1 MVFSLAISALPGPA
15 PGTAGFGALRC
26 AVLDAWVR
34 AESVQI
40 PASTQGELTQWL
52 DGIATGCGGP
62 AQGLDPVGVPADW
75 ADTLRWSGVPFASPG
90 TGALRWGRDFVLA
103 EVDAPEQRDG
113 RLLLPPVQVL
123 ARLTSLSLKPA
134 RTFVGQRL
142 GVRLQMAPAVHLYLW
157 PARAV
162 VVSQAALA
170 LAGFLVGPGPG
181 QRSSLALEPGSA
193 QTVALAGSP

>member
-15 PGTAGFGALRC
+15 PGTSAFGALRC
-26 AVLDAWVR
+26 AVLNAWIR
-34 AESVQI
+34 AETVQI
-40 PASTQGELTQWL
+40 PACCRAALAEWL
-52 DGIATGCGGP
+52 DGLATGCGGP
-62 AQGLDPVGVPADW
+62 AQGLDPIGVPADW

-90 TGALRWGRDFVLA
+90 QGSLRWGRDLMLA
-103 EVDAPEQRDG
+103 EVEAPEQRDG
-113 RLLLPPVQVL
+113 QLLLPPVKVL

-142 GVRLQMAPAVHLYLW
+142 GVRLQMAPAVHLFLW

-162 VVSQAALA
+162 VVSQAALD
-170 LAGFLVGPGPG
+170 LAGFLIGPGPG

-193 QTVALAGSP
+193 QTVSLAVPP